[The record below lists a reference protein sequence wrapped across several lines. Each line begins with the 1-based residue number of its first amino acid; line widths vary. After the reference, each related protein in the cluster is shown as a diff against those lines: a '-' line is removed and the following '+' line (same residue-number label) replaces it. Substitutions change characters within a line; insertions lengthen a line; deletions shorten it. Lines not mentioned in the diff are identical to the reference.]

1 MDAPSRSWRMA
12 SGIAWLSCERNDGG
26 VATDS
31 APLVREV
38 AHGDRDW
45 VAETLRTEW
54 TSTAAARLG
63 ELVEAAGLPGY
74 VATLDGRR
82 VGLALVAVR
91 DREYE
96 VVAISTTEPRRGVG
110 RALMQR
116 CFAEARARRCRRVWL
131 VTTIN
136 NIAAIAF
143 YQRVGMDLRALHW
156 QAVRASRELKPTIPN
171 RDAAGIPI
179 AHELEFELLLE
190 A

>member
-12 SGIAWLSCERNDGG
+12 SGIAWLSCERQWTVVWRQTRLRLLGRLRT
-26 VATDS
+26 ATVTGSRRRCGRSGRRRLRRDS
-31 APLVREV
+31 AN
-38 AHGDRDW
+38 
-45 VAETLRTEW
+45 
-54 TSTAAARLG
+54 SSK
-63 ELVEAAGLPGY
+63 LPAY
-74 VATLDGRR
+74 PVVATLDGRR

-131 VTTIN
+131 VTTNN

-156 QAVRASRELKPTIPN
+156 QAVRASRELKPTIPK